1 MTFTGSMP
9 TTNPIQILP
18 IDASDAALI
27 QSAAKIHWGDVLIV
41 VHGSLYYLD
50 HLPGFKAVQNGTM
63 QGMVTYQIGE
73 GLCEIVSLDSFIPQ
87 QGIGR
92 KLVDAVIETARQAG
106 CKKILLVSTNDNL
119 DAMAFYQK
127 LGFQMVWVEPD
138 AVTRSREIKPSIPLL
153 AENGLPIR
161 DEITFELKI

>member
-1 MTFTGSMP
+1 
-9 TTNPIQILP
+9 
-18 IDASDAALI
+18 
-27 QSAAKIHWGDVLIV
+27 
-41 VHGSLYYLD
+41 
-50 HLPGFKAVQNGTM
+50 M

-92 KLVDAVIETARQAG
+92 SLVNAVIEIARQAG
-106 CKKILLVSTNDNL
+106 CKKILLVTTNDNL

-138 AVTRSREIKPSIPLL
+138 AVTRSREIKPSIPMV